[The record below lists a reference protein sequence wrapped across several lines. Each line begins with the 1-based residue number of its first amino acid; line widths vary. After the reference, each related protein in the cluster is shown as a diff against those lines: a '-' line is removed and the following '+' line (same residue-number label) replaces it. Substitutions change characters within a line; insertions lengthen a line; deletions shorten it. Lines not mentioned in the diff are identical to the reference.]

1 MGPDAESHQATTVD
15 DVVEHCYGFM
25 ARLPWE
31 ASPAD
36 GVVNNVESGVAGVF
50 LKWQDLSVTA
60 INGRKSRAVILDGLS
75 GYARPGEVL
84 ALMGPSG
91 CGKTTLL
98 DTLAGRLRPNMK
110 GTGDILINGCRQ
122 KVASATS
129 AYVTQE
135 NVLMATLTVAEAVHY
150 SAQLQLPDSLT
161 PAEKRSWADDVIR
174 QMGLATVAGT
184 RIGGRVC
191 KGISG
196 GQRKRV
202 SICIELLA
210 SPALIFL
217 DEPTSG
223 LDSAAS
229 YHVMSRIAGI
239 ARRNGTTVVAAIHQP
254 STEVFELFHG
264 LCLLANGR
272 AVYFGPASKAIEFS
286 VVKAYLENIGP
297 GISVS
302 FTYAVSGLPKNWL
315 LNREE
320 PQGIGR
326 AKNQTPSNQMPSL
339 LSTPKNLAKRNRF
352 FDANGFPCP
361 LRRNP
366 SDHFLR
372 MINTDFE
379 EAQEES
385 AINLAHAAKVI
396 QTLVASFGSLAI
408 LGTEMEASK
417 TIKQESDHV
426 LQRRQATFWTKSI
439 VLTKRS
445 MVNMHRDIGY
455 YWLRFVINIALFLT
469 IGTIFFNVGD
479 NYASIQARASML
491 MFTSTFM
498 TMMAIGGFPSFVE
511 DMKIFEKE
519 QRSGHYGAIEFV
531 IANTLSST
539 LYLGLISIL
548 PAAIAY
554 YLTGLQRGIEH
565 FFFFVATL
573 WTCTMLVEGLMMIVA
588 AIVPD
593 FLLGIIMG
601 SGVQGLLMLNAGFF
615 RLPNDLPKPI
625 WKYPTYY
632 ISYQKYTT
640 QGLYK
645 NEFLGLV
652 FQDFGVVGGIDISGQ
667 YILKNNL
674 QVELGYSKWVDLAIL
689 LGMVIIY
696 RVLFLVIIKVS
707 KMAKPFIKC
716 LIAKV

>member
-1 MGPDAESHQATTVD
+1 MAASPLPRWAPTPSPTRPPQSTTSSSTAMVSWRGWSAWPSSPIFFPRCLSNS
-15 DVVEHCYGFM
+15 E
-25 ARLPWE
+25 PWE

-36 GVVNNVESGVAGVF
+36 GVVDNVEPGVARVF
-50 LKWQDLSVTA
+50 LKWQDLSVTV
-60 INGRKSRAVILDGLS
+60 INGRKGHAVILDGLS

-98 DTLAGRLRPNMK
+98 DALAGRLRPNMK
-110 GTGDILINGCRQ
+110 GRGDILINGCRQ
-122 KVASATS
+122 K

-161 PAEKRSWADDVIR
+161 PAEKRSWANDVIR

-272 AVYFGPASKAIEFS
+272 AVYFGPASKAIEF
-286 VVKAYLENIGP
+286 
-297 GISVS
+297 
-302 FTYAVSGLPKNWL
+302 
-315 LNREE
+315 
-320 PQGIGR
+320 
-326 AKNQTPSNQMPSL
+326 
-339 LSTPKNLAKRNRF
+339 

-379 EAQEES
+379 EAEEES
-385 AINLAHAAKVI
+385 TVNLAHAAKVI
-396 QTLVASFGSLAI
+396 QTLVASSGSLAI
-408 LGTEMEASK
+408 LGTKMEARK
-417 TIKQESDHV
+417 TVKQEGDRV

-445 MVNMHRDIGY
+445 MLNMHRDIGY

-469 IGTIFFNVGD
+469 IGTIFFNVGH

-498 TMMAIGGFPSFVE
+498 TMMAIGSFPSFVE
-511 DMKIFEKE
+511 DMKVFEKE

-539 LYLGLISIL
+539 PYLGLISVL

-573 WTCTMLVEGLMMIVA
+573 WACTMLVEGLMMIVA

-593 FLLGIIMG
+593 FLLGIITG

-652 FQDFGVVGGIDISGQ
+652 FQDLGVVGGADISGQ

-674 QVELGYSKWVDLAIL
+674 QVELGYSKWADLAIL

-696 RVLFLVIIKVS
+696 RMLFLIIIKVS

>member
-1 MGPDAESHQATTVD
+1 MAGSPLPRWAPTPSPTRPLQSTTSSSTAMVSWRGWSAWPSSPISFPRCFSNS
-15 DVVEHCYGFM
+15 E
-25 ARLPWE
+25 PWE

-272 AVYFGPASKAIEFS
+272 AVYFGPASKAIEF
-286 VVKAYLENIGP
+286 
-297 GISVS
+297 
-302 FTYAVSGLPKNWL
+302 
-315 LNREE
+315 
-320 PQGIGR
+320 
-326 AKNQTPSNQMPSL
+326 
-339 LSTPKNLAKRNRF
+339 

-417 TIKQESDHV
+417 TIKQSDHV

>member
-1 MGPDAESHQATTVD
+1 
-15 DVVEHCYGFM
+15 M
-25 ARLPWE
+25 A
-31 ASPAD
+31 ASPLPRWAPTPSPTKPLRSTTSSSTAMVSWRGWSACPSSPIFFPRCLSD
-36 GVVNNVESGVAGVF
+36 PDPSKPSPAASGAVDNVQAGTTDVF
-50 LKWQDLSVTA
+50 LTWKDLAVTA
-60 INGRKSRAVILDGLS
+60 INGRKDRAVILDKLS

-98 DTLAGRLRPNMK
+98 DALAGRLGPNMK
-110 GTGDILINGCRQ
+110 ESGDIMINGCRQ
-122 KVASATS
+122 KIASRTS

-135 NVLMATLTVAEAVHY
+135 DVLMVTLTVAEAVHY

-161 PAEKRSWADDVIR
+161 PAEKRSWADDVIK
-174 QMGLATVAGT
+174 QMGLAAVAGT
-184 RIGGRVC
+184 RIGGRVS

-239 ARRNGTTVVAAIHQP
+239 AKRNGTTVVAAIHQP

-272 AVYFGPASKAIEFS
+272 TVYFGPASKAME
-286 VVKAYLENIGP
+286 
-297 GISVS
+297 
-302 FTYAVSGLPKNWL
+302 
-315 LNREE
+315 
-320 PQGIGR
+320 
-326 AKNQTPSNQMPSL
+326 
-339 LSTPKNLAKRNRF
+339 F

-361 LRRNP
+361 LRMNP

-372 MINTDFE
+372 MINLDFE
-379 EAQEES
+379 EFEGES
-385 AINLAHAAKVI
+385 TVNAPHASKVI
-396 QTLVASFGSLAI
+396 QTLVGSASPVAI
-408 LGTEMEASK
+408 LGPEMEARQ
-417 TIKQESDHV
+417 TNQGEYV
-426 LQRRQATFWTKSI
+426 LQQRQATFLTKSV

-445 MVNMHRDIGY
+445 MINMHRDIGY
-455 YWLRFVINIALFLT
+455 YWLRLAINMGLFLT
-469 IGTIFFNVGD
+469 IGTIFFNVGH
-479 NYASIQARASML
+479 NYASIQARASMI
-491 MFTSTFM
+491 MYTSTFM
-498 TMMAIGGFPSFVE
+498 TMMAIGAFPSFVE

-519 QRSGHYGAIEFV
+519 RRSGHYGVTEFV

-539 LYLGLISIL
+539 IYLGLISVL

-554 YLTGLQRGIEH
+554 YLTGLQRGICH
-565 FFFFVATL
+565 LLFFVATL
-573 WTCTMLVEGLMMIVA
+573 WACTMLVEGLMMIVA

-593 FLLGIIMG
+593 FLLGIITG

-632 ISYQKYTT
+632 ISYHKYTT

-645 NEFLGLV
+645 NEFFGLV
-652 FQDFGVVGGIDISGQ
+652 FPNLAGVDGVITGQ

-696 RVLFLVIIKVS
+696 RVIFLVLIKVS
-707 KMAKPFIKC
+707 DVAKPMIKSFMV
-716 LIAKV
+716 KV

>member
-1 MGPDAESHQATTVD
+1 
-15 DVVEHCYGFM
+15 M
-25 ARLPWE
+25 A
-31 ASPAD
+31 ASPLPRWAPTPSPTKPLRSTTSSSTAMVSWRGWSACPSSPIFFPRCLSD
-36 GVVNNVESGVAGVF
+36 PDPSKPSPAASGAVDNVQAGTTDVF
-50 LKWQDLSVTA
+50 LTWKDLAVTA
-60 INGRKSRAVILDGLS
+60 INGRKDRAVILDKLS

-98 DTLAGRLRPNMK
+98 DALAGRLGPNMK
-110 GTGDILINGCRQ
+110 ESGDIMINGCRQ
-122 KVASATS
+122 KIASRTS

-135 NVLMATLTVAEAVHY
+135 DVLMVTLTVAEAVHY

-161 PAEKRSWADDVIR
+161 PAEKRSWADDVIK
-174 QMGLATVAGT
+174 QMGLAAVAGT
-184 RIGGRVC
+184 RIGGRVS

-239 ARRNGTTVVAAIHQP
+239 AKRNGTTVVAAIHQP

-272 AVYFGPASKAIEFS
+272 TVYFGPASKAME
-286 VVKAYLENIGP
+286 
-297 GISVS
+297 
-302 FTYAVSGLPKNWL
+302 
-315 LNREE
+315 
-320 PQGIGR
+320 
-326 AKNQTPSNQMPSL
+326 
-339 LSTPKNLAKRNRF
+339 F

-361 LRRNP
+361 LRMNP

-372 MINTDFE
+372 MINLDFE
-379 EAQEES
+379 EFEGES
-385 AINLAHAAKVI
+385 TVNAPHASKVI
-396 QTLVASFGSLAI
+396 QTLVGSASPVAI
-408 LGTEMEASK
+408 LGPEMEARQ
-417 TIKQESDHV
+417 TNQGEYV
-426 LQRRQATFWTKSI
+426 LQQRQATFLTKSV

-445 MVNMHRDIGY
+445 MINMHRDIGY
-455 YWLRFVINIALFLT
+455 YWLRFAINMGLFLT
-469 IGTIFFNVGD
+469 IGTIFFNVGH
-479 NYASIQARASML
+479 NYASIQARASMI
-491 MFTSTFM
+491 MYTSTFM
-498 TMMAIGGFPSFVE
+498 TMMAIGAFPSFVE

-519 QRSGHYGAIEFV
+519 RRSGHYGVTEFV

-539 LYLGLISIL
+539 IYLGLISVL

-554 YLTGLQRGIEH
+554 YLTGLQRGICH
-565 FFFFVATL
+565 FLFFVATL
-573 WTCTMLVEGLMMIVA
+573 WACTMLVEGLMMIVA

-593 FLLGIIMG
+593 FLLGIITG

-632 ISYQKYTT
+632 ISYHKYTT

-645 NEFLGLV
+645 NEFFGLV
-652 FQDFGVVGGIDISGQ
+652 FPNLAGVDGVITGQ

-696 RVLFLVIIKVS
+696 RVIFLVLIKVS
-707 KMAKPFIKC
+707 DVAKPMIKSFMV
-716 LIAKV
+716 KV

>member
-1 MGPDAESHQATTVD
+1 M
-15 DVVEHCYGFM
+15 
-25 ARLPWE
+25 
-31 ASPAD
+31 
-36 GVVNNVESGVAGVF
+36 
-50 LKWQDLSVTA
+50 
-60 INGRKSRAVILDGLS
+60 
-75 GYARPGEVL
+75 
-84 ALMGPSG
+84 
-91 CGKTTLL
+91 
-98 DTLAGRLRPNMK
+98 
-110 GTGDILINGCRQ
+110 
-122 KVASATS
+122 
-129 AYVTQE
+129 
-135 NVLMATLTVAEAVHY
+135 
-150 SAQLQLPDSLT
+150 T

-223 LDSAAS
+223 LDSATS

-272 AVYFGPASKAIEFS
+272 AVYFGPASKAIEF
-286 VVKAYLENIGP
+286 
-297 GISVS
+297 
-302 FTYAVSGLPKNWL
+302 
-315 LNREE
+315 
-320 PQGIGR
+320 
-326 AKNQTPSNQMPSL
+326 
-339 LSTPKNLAKRNRF
+339 

-379 EAQEES
+379 
-385 AINLAHAAKVI
+385 
-396 QTLVASFGSLAI
+396 G
-408 LGTEMEASK
+408 
-417 TIKQESDHV
+417 DHV
-426 LQRRQATFWTKSI
+426 LQQRQASFWTKSI

-445 MVNMHRDIGY
+445 MINMHRDIGY

-469 IGTIFFNVGD
+469 IGTIFFNVGH
-479 NYASIQARASML
+479 NYASIQ
-491 MFTSTFM
+491 
-498 TMMAIGGFPSFVE
+498 
-511 DMKIFEKE
+511 IFEKE
-519 QRSGHYGAIEFV
+519 QRSGHYGAIEF
-531 IANTLSST
+531 
-539 LYLGLISIL
+539 
-548 PAAIAY
+548 
-554 YLTGLQRGIEH
+554 RGIEH

-593 FLLGIIMG
+593 FLLGIITG
-601 SGVQGLLMLNAGFF
+601 SRVQGLLMLNAGFF

-640 QGLYK
+640 QGLSK

-652 FQDFGVVGGIDISGQ
+652 FQDLGLARGIDISGK
-667 YILKNNL
+667 YILKYNL
-674 QVELGYSKWVDLAIL
+674 QVELGYSKWVVLAIL

>member
-1 MGPDAESHQATTVD
+1 MVSWRGWSEWPSSPI
-15 DVVEHCYGFM
+15 FFPR
-25 ARLPWE
+25 RLSNSEPSE
-31 ASPAD
+31 VPPAD
-36 GVVNNVESGVAGVF
+36 GVVDNVQPGVAGVC
-50 LKWQDLSVTA
+50 LKWQDLSVTV
-60 INGRKSRAVILDGLS
+60 INGRKGHAVILDGLS

-98 DTLAGRLRPNMK
+98 DALAGRLGPNMK
-110 GTGDILINGCRQ
+110 GRGDILINGCRQ
-122 KVASATS
+122 KVASGTS

-239 ARRNGTTVVAAIHQP
+239 ARRNGTTVVAAVHQP

-264 LCLLANGR
+264 LCLLSNGR
-272 AVYFGPASKAIEFS
+272 AVYFGPASKAIE
-286 VVKAYLENIGP
+286 
-297 GISVS
+297 
-302 FTYAVSGLPKNWL
+302 
-315 LNREE
+315 
-320 PQGIGR
+320 
-326 AKNQTPSNQMPSL
+326 
-339 LSTPKNLAKRNRF
+339 F

-379 EAQEES
+379 EAEEES
-385 AINLAHAAKVI
+385 AVNSAHAAKVI
-396 QTLVASFGSLAI
+396 QTLVGSSGSLAI

-417 TIKQESDHV
+417 TIKQGDHV
-426 LQRRQATFWTKSI
+426 LQQRQATFWTKSI

-445 MVNMHRDIGY
+445 MINMHRDIGY

-469 IGTIFFNVGD
+469 IGTIFFNVGH

-593 FLLGIIMG
+593 FLLGIITG

-652 FQDFGVVGGIDISGQ
+652 FQDLGVAGGVDISGQ

-696 RVLFLVIIKVS
+696 RVFFLVIIKVS
-707 KMAKPFIKC
+707 KMAKPMIKC

>member
-1 MGPDAESHQATTVD
+1 MK
-15 DVVEHCYGFM
+15 
-25 ARLPWE
+25 AR
-31 ASPAD
+31 
-36 GVVNNVESGVAGVF
+36 
-50 LKWQDLSVTA
+50 
-60 INGRKSRAVILDGLS
+60 
-75 GYARPGEVL
+75 
-84 ALMGPSG
+84 
-91 CGKTTLL
+91 
-98 DTLAGRLRPNMK
+98 
-110 GTGDILINGCRQ
+110 GDMLINGCRH
-122 KVASATS
+122 KVASGTS

-223 LDSAAS
+223 LDSATS

-272 AVYFGPASKAIEFS
+272 AVYFGPASKAIEF
-286 VVKAYLENIGP
+286 
-297 GISVS
+297 
-302 FTYAVSGLPKNWL
+302 
-315 LNREE
+315 
-320 PQGIGR
+320 
-326 AKNQTPSNQMPSL
+326 
-339 LSTPKNLAKRNRF
+339 

-379 EAQEES
+379 Q
-385 AINLAHAAKVI
+385 
-396 QTLVASFGSLAI
+396 G
-408 LGTEMEASK
+408 
-417 TIKQESDHV
+417 DHV
-426 LQRRQATFWTKSI
+426 LQQRQASFWTKSI

-445 MVNMHRDIGY
+445 MINMHRDIGY

-469 IGTIFFNVGD
+469 IGTIFFNVGH
-479 NYASIQARASML
+479 NYASIQ
-491 MFTSTFM
+491 
-498 TMMAIGGFPSFVE
+498 
-511 DMKIFEKE
+511 IFEKE

-539 LYLGLISIL
+539 LYLGLISVL

-593 FLLGIIMG
+593 FLLGIITG
-601 SGVQGLLMLNAGFF
+601 SRVQGLLMLNAGFF

-640 QGLYK
+640 QGLSK

-652 FQDFGVVGGIDISGQ
+652 FQDLGLARGIDISGK
-667 YILKNNL
+667 YILKYNL
-674 QVELGYSKWVDLAIL
+674 QVELGYSKWVVLAIL